1 MDTNMNLNL
10 NLSKAQLLE
19 KCKELGITK
28 CSSKTKPQLI
38 ELIHN
43 KNLVSNE
50 SESEENVVISS
61 TEENTIISEESHSE
75 QLRFIDLFCGIGGF
89 HQALSKLGAKCVLAC
104 DIDKDCRTVYKD
116 NYGLEPVSNIKEIDE
131 KTMPDFDVLCGGFPC
146 FVAGTQTLTNNGYKN
161 IEDVQL
167 TDKLLTHTGQFQN
180 ILNLQ
185 RKIYNGQLFDLKIKY
200 HPEII
205 TATEEH
211 PFYVREKK
219 NVLDEYSFGEP
230 EWKTANKLSTNDYFG
245 MVINDK
251 EIIPEFMFEKN
262 IILNNLDHWFVM
274 GYFMRN
280 GWIKEVEEDNNIIW
294 FALHNDDIDAFD
306 TIQRVMNICY
316 KEIINEKIKY
326 YGSNSITWF
335 NILKQFGKYED
346 EKIIPEWIQDAP
358 KEFIQ
363 EFINGFNKNKTTDN
377 FTTNSI
383 QIAYGFQRLY
393 LKLGDISEINKNIL
407 FGINIYEIVVNTEKQ
422 NDISCAFIEGNYV
435 WYAPFKITKRE
446 TIQTPVYNFEVE
458 TDNSYVVKNVCVHN
472 CQAFSN
478 GGKKL
483 CFEDDRG
490 LLFDEIV
497 RIARV
502 KKPKFMFLEN
512 VKHILKVSNGK
523 VIDYI
528 KQKIASIGY
537 TLQLFQISPHN
548 YGIPQQ
554 RERVY
559 FVCVRNDIYNGND
572 IVLPTY
578 SGKLEFTKFLDKKE
592 GIDPKYFIKD
602 DTLKVL
608 EAWDEMIKHF
618 EVGEKI
624 SPTIM
629 MNDAFKQYSQS
640 EFDAF
645 PDWKRDYITKNKPLI
660 QKYYSQFIDW
670 YNKNTAILQKKEI
683 YGKLEWQTGL
693 IKDHDSIFNHF
704 IQIRQSGI
712 RVKKGNYFPTLVAIS
727 QIPIY
732 GKEKRYITPRECAR
746 LQSFPETFKLPKE
759 DKKSYKQLGN
769 SVNVDN
775 VFTVISSTLKNYSLV

>member
-1 MDTNMNLNL
+1 MNLNL
-10 NLSKAQLLE
+10 TLSKSQLLE

-43 KNLVSNE
+43 KNMVSNE
-50 SESEENVVISS
+50 S
-61 TEENTIISEESHSE
+61 EENTIISEENVFLNEESNSG

-89 HQALSKLGAKCVLAC
+89 HQALNKLGAKCVLAC

-131 KTMPDFDVLCGGFPC
+131 KTMPDFDVLCGGFP
-146 FVAGTQTLTNNGYKN
+146 
-161 IEDVQL
+161 
-167 TDKLLTHTGQFQN
+167 
-180 ILNLQ
+180 
-185 RKIYNGQLFDLKIKY
+185 
-200 HPEII
+200 
-205 TATEEH
+205 
-211 PFYVREKK
+211 
-219 NVLDEYSFGEP
+219 
-230 EWKTANKLSTNDYFG
+230 
-245 MVINDK
+245 
-251 EIIPEFMFEKN
+251 
-262 IILNNLDHWFVM
+262 
-274 GYFMRN
+274 
-280 GWIKEVEEDNNIIW
+280 
-294 FALHNDDIDAFD
+294 
-306 TIQRVMNICY
+306 
-316 KEIINEKIKY
+316 
-326 YGSNSITWF
+326 
-335 NILKQFGKYED
+335 
-346 EKIIPEWIQDAP
+346 
-358 KEFIQ
+358 
-363 EFINGFNKNKTTDN
+363 
-377 FTTNSI
+377 
-383 QIAYGFQRLY
+383 
-393 LKLGDISEINKNIL
+393 
-407 FGINIYEIVVNTEKQ
+407 
-422 NDISCAFIEGNYV
+422 
-435 WYAPFKITKRE
+435 
-446 TIQTPVYNFEVE
+446 
-458 TDNSYVVKNVCVHN
+458 

-608 EAWDEMIKHF
+608 EAWDEMIQHF

-693 IKDHDSIFNHF
+693 IKEHDSIFNHF